1 MDMRYY
7 SGLDVSRDPGVWIV
21 WAGCTLMVLGFLV
34 AFFMSH
40 RRLWLRAAP
49 GKGGKTLVQVGGRTN
64 KNRPGF
70 ENEFAALCAALKGE
84 LLR

>member
-7 SGLDVSRDPGVWIV
+7 SGLEVSRDPGVWVV
-21 WAGCTLMVLGFLV
+21 WGGCTLMVLGFLV

-40 RRLWLRAAP
+40 RRLWLRAVR
-49 GKGGKTLVQVGGRTN
+49 KGGKTLVQIGGRTN

-70 ENEFAALCAALKGE
+70 ENEFAALSEALKGE
-84 LLR
+84 LS